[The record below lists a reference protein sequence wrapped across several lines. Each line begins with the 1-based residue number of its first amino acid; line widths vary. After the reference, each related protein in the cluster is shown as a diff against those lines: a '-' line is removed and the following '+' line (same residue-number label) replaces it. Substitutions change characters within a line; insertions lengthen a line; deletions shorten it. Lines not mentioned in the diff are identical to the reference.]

1 MADVEY
7 TPKQAKEIAD
17 FTEKRLKLEKLI
29 NAESEKAADKTGKAY
44 ERHVQFLKKKAEE
57 LKHLK
62 KQEELVK
69 TITESNEEQIDV
81 LDRAALTQYDL
92 VAGKEKE
99 KKLLDSAKKLL
110 NNNEKFSK
118 KELQTLKKKLAV
130 ELKTLKEKNK
140 LVEQAQKEIAG
151 EEKLLDITGNILK
164 NAQGMVDAAKE
175 MAAAAMKNPMLA
187 IGAAVVGLVKLF
199 ETLVNSSK
207 QFQEQIKGSVSQGDQ
222 LTKQLAGAQL
232 NAKLLGYDAAAA
244 AGALVDEFGSIND
257 VNSESVKTMGLFEK
271 GLGISTTTSAK
282 LMKSMKGVSGLTQEQ
297 SLDLI
302 KSGAAMAKINGVAPG
317 AIMEDI
323 ASSTE
328 DFAKYGKDGGKN
340 MIRAA
345 IHAKK
350 LGLELSTLTKTS
362 ESLLNFEDS
371 IANEMEASMLI
382 GRQMNLNKARE
393 KALSGDLAGM
403 AEEIK
408 KQVGGQAEFEKMNVI
423 QREALAAS
431 VGMNADEL
439 SKMMSGEVAVKGE
452 MDKISAEEVLSKDL
466 NENSLRMRNL
476 LTAQNLLT
484 VATYALVAAM
494 AFNSLTSG
502 KLGKMF
508 KGFGGMFKNFGK
520 GGFMKGVKSV
530 GSGALKGVKS
540 VGKGV
545 LSGAKT
551 LGKGAMSVGK
561 GVLSGAKTL
570 GKGAITGVK
579 SVGKGAL
586 NVAKVAKGS
595 VGKTAA
601 KIAGKGAGKALLKK
615 IPGIGLVAGL
625 GFAAGRLM
633 KGDALG
639 ALGEVASGAASLIPG
654 IGTAVSTAIDVGMI
668 ARDASKAA
676 KDTAE
681 TVKDTT
687 KVQIKEREAI
697 IQKEKSMSNLSK
709 QQAEAKKA
717 AEDAIIEEKKL
728 NEKKAAKLVE
738 QQKVQVEQPKGPSKE
753 QLETQLAKERK
764 EEADLKKQQKF
775 YDEGRS
781 NLSQRAQNQ
790 IVKQNERQ
798 LAQNAADQAALLEA
812 LRKLTETTA
821 NLKND

>member
-29 NAESEKAADKTGKAY
+29 NAESEKAANKTGKAY

-92 VAGKEKE
+92 VAGKAKE
-99 KKLLDSAKKLL
+99 EKLLKSAKKLL

-118 KELQTLKKKLAV
+118 KELHTLKKKLSV
-130 ELKTLKEKNK
+130 ELQTLKEKNK
-140 LVEQAQKEIAG
+140 IVEQAQKEIAG

-207 QFQEQIKGSVSQGDQ
+207 QFQEQIKGSVSQGNQ
-222 LTKQLAGAQL
+222 LTKQLAGAQI

-271 GLGISTTTSAK
+271 GLGISITTSAK

-323 ASSTE
+323 ANNTE
-328 DFAKYGKDGGKN
+328 EFAKYGRDGGKN

-350 LGLELSTLTKTS
+350 LGLELSTLAKTS
-362 ESLLNFEDS
+362 DSLLDFESS
-371 IANEMEASMLI
+371 IQAEMEASMLI

-431 VGMNADEL
+431 VGMNAEEL

-494 AFNSLTSG
+494 ALNTLSSG
-502 KLGKMF
+502 KLGKYF
-508 KGFGGMFKNFGK
+508 QGFGKNLGK
-520 GGFMKGVKSV
+520 QLGGFFSK
-530 GSGALKGVKS
+530 
-540 VGKGV
+540 
-545 LSGAKT
+545 
-551 LGKGAMSVGK
+551 
-561 GVLSGAKTL
+561 
-570 GKGAITGVK
+570 
-579 SVGKGAL
+579 
-586 NVAKVAKGS
+586 AKGL
-595 VGKTAA
+595 G
-601 KIAGKGAGKALLKK
+601 GKAL
-615 IPGIGLVAGL
+615 GG
-625 GFAAGRLM
+625 
-633 KGDALG
+633 
-639 ALGEVASGAASLIPG
+639 
-654 IGTAVSTAIDVGMI
+654 
-668 ARDASKAA
+668 
-676 KDTAE
+676 
-681 TVKDTT
+681 
-687 KVQIKEREAI
+687 
-697 IQKEKSMSNLSK
+697 
-709 QQAEAKKA
+709 
-717 AEDAIIEEKKL
+717 
-728 NEKKAAKLVE
+728 
-738 QQKVQVEQPKGPSKE
+738 
-753 QLETQLAKERK
+753 
-764 EEADLKKQQKF
+764 
-775 YDEGRS
+775 
-781 NLSQRAQNQ
+781 
-790 IVKQNERQ
+790 
-798 LAQNAADQAALLEA
+798 
-812 LRKLTETTA
+812 
-821 NLKND
+821 

>member
-29 NAESEKAADKTGKAY
+29 NAESEKAAEKTGKAY
-44 ERHVQFLKKKAEE
+44 ERHVQFLKKKATE

-62 KQEELVK
+62 KQEELAK
-69 TITESNEEQIDV
+69 SITDLNEEELDV
-81 LDRAALTQYDL
+81 KDRAAVAQYDL
-92 VAGKEKE
+92 TKGKEKE
-99 KKLLDSAKKLL
+99 KKLLETAKKLL

-118 KELQTLKKKLAV
+118 KELQTLDKKLAT
-130 ELKTLKEKNK
+130 ELSILKEKNK
-140 LVEQAQKEIAG
+140 AAELAKKQIAG
-151 EEKLLDITGNILK
+151 EERLLEITGDLRK
-164 NAQGMVDAAKE
+164 NATAMVDAAKE
-175 MAAAAMKNPMLA
+175 MAAAALKNPMLA

-222 LTKQLAGAQL
+222 LTKQLAGAQI

-323 ASSTE
+323 ANNTE
-328 DFAKYGKDGGKN
+328 EFAKYGSDGGKN

-362 ESLLNFEDS
+362 DSLLDFESS
-371 IANEMEASMLI
+371 IAAEMEASMLI
-382 GRQMNLNKARE
+382 GKQMNLNKARE

-431 VGMNADEL
+431 VGMNAEEL

-502 KLGKMF
+502 KLGKYF
-508 KGFGGMFKNFGK
+508 KGFGANLGKQLGGFFTKAKGLGGKALGSVGK
-520 GGFMKGVKSV
+520 GAKALGKG
-530 GSGALKGVKS
+530 AITGVKS

-545 LSGAKT
+545 LSGAK
-551 LGKGAMSVGK
+551 A
-561 GVLSGAKTL
+561 L

-601 KIAGKGAGKALLKK
+601 KVAGKGAGKALLKK

-709 QQAEAKKA
+709 QQVEAKKA

-738 QQKVQVEQPKGPSKE
+738 QQKVQVEKPKGPSKE
-753 QLETQLAKERK
+753 KLEEQLGKLRVGEKM
-764 EEADLKKQQKF
+764 
-775 YDEGRS
+775 
-781 NLSQRAQNQ
+781 NQRA
-790 IVKQNERQ
+790 IARYKEDGITPDEKQKIAQQERAIESNRQ
-798 LAQNAADQAALLEA
+798 QQAALLDA
-812 LRKLTETTA
+812 IKKLTQTTA